1 MQEVI
6 NKKDTILETVGEL
19 NVLVNFCVCVCG
31 GERGVFMVAAWG
43 ERHLGAAL
51 RVPSEGNS

>member
-6 NKKDTILETVGEL
+6 NKKDKILETVGEL
-19 NVLVNFCVCVCG
+19 NVLVNCVCVCG